1 MPELQTLAVPR
12 NLSGFYA
19 GAPEAC
25 PASKVRTEEGGSAM
39 YCVLRSEIGGKPGN
53 RVIFSGE
60 DRRDAVRFLDRTVK
74 EAPGF
79 IYKIVEIPNKAEIR
93 MKEGGR

>member
-1 MPELQTLAVPR
+1 
-12 NLSGFYA
+12 
-19 GAPEAC
+19 
-25 PASKVRTEEGGSAM
+25 M
-39 YCVLRSEIGGKPGN
+39 YCVLRSEIGGKTGN

-93 MKEGGR
+93 MKEGQDDRR

>member
-1 MPELQTLAVPR
+1 
-12 NLSGFYA
+12 
-19 GAPEAC
+19 
-25 PASKVRTEEGGSAM
+25 M

-79 IYKIVEIPNKAEIR
+79 IYKIVEIPNKAETMDSGVQANERIYR
-93 MKEGGR
+93 QRWLR